1 MYNQTQERLVRSE
14 LYSTLQSAY
23 RAGHSTETALLNV
36 DNDILLNMDHQRV
49 TLLVLLDL
57 SSAFDTV
64 DHEVLLRR
72 LEVTF
77 GITDN
82 ALQWF
87 RSYLA
92 GRSQR
97 VLLNG
102 SFSEELSLPHGVPQG
117 SCLRPLLFT
126 VYASKLFERVKRHLP
141 DVHAYADDN
150 QLYISFKPG
159 SSASELEVVIAL
171 QDCILDIKTWMTTAK
186 LKLSDDK
193 TELIVIG
200 TRAQLNK
207 ISISELSIDH
217 VKVSAVCNVR
227 NLGSWFD
234 NHLSM
239 KTAINKTCQSGLY
252 HLLNIGRI
260 KRFLSFEDRKS
271 IVQAIVMSR
280 IDYCNNLLYGVAATN
295 LSKLQRVQ
303 NAAVRLVCSLPRH
316 EHVTSSF
323 IRLHWLP
330 IKFRIN
336 FKIAMLCFKCIH
348 GQAPNYLKRMVA
360 IKKTSTYNLRSSTS
374 IQLEDHSRRS
384 KKTLGDR
391 SFPNASAKIWNSL
404 PQSLQSQQNF
414 NAFKSLFKT
423 HYFREA
429 FNFFLVFHI
438 VHLRILF

>member
-1 MYNQTQERLVRSE
+1 MHKV
-14 LYSTLQSAY
+14 
-23 RAGHSTETALLNV
+23 H
-36 DNDILLNMDHQRV
+36 NDILLNMNHQRV

-57 SSAFDTV
+57 SAAFDTV

-77 GITDN
+77 GIADT

-102 SFSEELSLPHGVPQG
+102 SFSGDFSLPHGVPQG
-117 SCLRPLLFT
+117 SCLGPLLF
-126 VYASKLFERVKRHLP
+126 VIYASKLFEVVKRHLP
-141 DVHAYADDN
+141 DVHVYADDN

-159 SSASELEVVIAL
+159 SKASELEAVTAL
-171 QDCILDIKTWMTTAK
+171 QDCILNIKTWMTADK
-186 LKLSDDK
+186 LKLNDDK

-200 TRAQLNK
+200 TLAQLDK

-217 VKVSAVCNVR
+217 VKVFAVCNVR
-227 NLGSWFD
+227 NLGTWFD
-234 NHLSM
+234 NFLSM

-252 HLLNIGRI
+252 HLQNIGRF
-260 KRFLSFEDRKS
+260 KRYLTFEDRES

-280 IDYCNNLLYGVAATN
+280 IDYCNRLLCGVAATN

-303 NAAVRLVCSLPRH
+303 NTAVRLVCSLPRH
-316 EHVTSSF
+316 EHITSSF

-348 GQAPNYLKRMVA
+348 GQAPNYLKSMVA

-384 KKTLGDR
+384 KKRLAMKP
-391 SFPNASAKIWNSL
+391 FPMHPPRFGTVSRNHQRHSKISTPLRHCLKLNIL
-404 PQSLQSQQNF
+404 EKRLI
-414 NAFKSLFKT
+414 
-423 HYFREA
+423 Y
-429 FNFFLVFHI
+429 NFFLVFHI
-438 VHLRILF
+438 VYIFALYCKFKIVNR